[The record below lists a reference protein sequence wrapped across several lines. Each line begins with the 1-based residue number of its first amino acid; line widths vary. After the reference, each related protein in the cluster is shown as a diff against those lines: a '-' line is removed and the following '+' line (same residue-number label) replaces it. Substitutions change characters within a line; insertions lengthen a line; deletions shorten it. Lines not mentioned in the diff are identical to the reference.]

1 MKVCKVS
8 CHDRSEVQCS
18 RDSRKR
24 LEKAISFICKINK
37 METKN
42 CFTGAP
48 SPDCLVLVFFDLSM
62 EELEAMEHE
71 SQCVAVC
78 DGTKGI

>member
-1 MKVCKVS
+1 
-8 CHDRSEVQCS
+8 
-18 RDSRKR
+18 
-24 LEKAISFICKINK
+24 

-78 DGTKGI
+78 DGTKGM